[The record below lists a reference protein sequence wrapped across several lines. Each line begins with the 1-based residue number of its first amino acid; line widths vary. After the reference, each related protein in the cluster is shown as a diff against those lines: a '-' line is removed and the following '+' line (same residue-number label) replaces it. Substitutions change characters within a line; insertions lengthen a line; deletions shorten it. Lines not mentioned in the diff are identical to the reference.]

1 MRRLWVQIIL
11 GVLVLVAGAL
21 LLIEA
26 TEVAAVPSLVWGGVL
41 LVAGATFW
49 FVFFTD
55 RPSWWAAIPGAALI
69 GAAITMVM
77 QLDPAGFGQWTEVPM
92 LAVLGVGFA
101 AVYLR
106 DTQRWWAVIPA
117 GMLLTLSVVTWL
129 AGSASGPVVGATFL
143 FGAAVTFALVALVPG
158 GAQRRWWAWIPAGV
172 LAGGA
177 IVILFTAAEW
187 FTALTYVWPV
197 AVIVA
202 GGVLIWNAV
211 RNHRQRG
218 DEGDSGTAQPGGAAS
233 GNR

>member
-1 MRRLWVQIIL
+1 MKRLWVQIIL

-26 TEVAAVPSLVWGGVL
+26 TEVAAVPPLVWAGLL
-41 LVAGATFW
+41 LVGGATFW
-49 FVFFTD
+49 FVFFAD

-77 QLDPAGFGQWTEVPM
+77 ELDPAGFGQWTEVPM

-106 DTQRWWAVIPA
+106 DDQRWWAVIPA

-177 IVILFTAAEW
+177 IVVLFTAAEW

-197 AVIVA
+197 AVIIA
-202 GGVLIWNAV
+202 GGVLIWHAV
-211 RNHRQRG
+211 RNHRQRVHE
-218 DEGDSGTAQPGGAAS
+218 DESGSAQPGGAAS
-233 GNR
+233 GSR